1 MEYIWI
7 AIIVVSI
14 VLTHLIAKHIGAKRE
29 IGYGKSVFWSILL
42 SPIIGLIITKMSKPI
57 DVQYTAH
64 NREPAP
70 PVNTGR

>member
-7 AIIVVSI
+7 AVTVVYI

-29 IGYGKSVFWSILL
+29 IGYGKSVFWSILF

-57 DVQYTAH
+57 DVQ
-64 NREPAP
+64 
-70 PVNTGR
+70 

>member
-7 AIIVVSI
+7 ALIVVYI

-29 IGYGKSVFWSILL
+29 IGYGKSVFWSILF

-57 DVQYTAH
+57 DVQ
-64 NREPAP
+64 
-70 PVNTGR
+70 